1 MSSFGRRERE
11 ILERAREG
19 KYVDEERKRRRRAR
33 LQKGLA
39 GIKIADK
46 KPKPKGH
53 HEKRMESL
61 QKQLETGVY
70 DRPEFSAS
78 IPDES
83 TTVAPMI
90 RGGFQSPPTTPPRQ
104 KVPGLVRTTTPVIV
118 PRAPKLQLKEKFQ
131 PRTRAGEKGHPNVTT
146 RRRRKSK
153 LQKEREM
160 AERHAARAK
169 RKVPQRPLEI
179 SDSDTDQGDE
189 KVDEGLPDWWDP
201 PMESDTSDSDAMID
215 WDPKKIG
222 AMMRRR
228 REARMR
234 SAKEPKVRAIKRPT
248 TNIAGL
254 RALRAKE
261 KKDRLAKKRQRV
273 NIRHNVQTHHPF
285 VPKLQINQKGPG
297 QFMVRATGITG
308 AVRNQVKSL
317 LARVKGKLFVNG
329 KFVNPKRAYNL
340 IMKLLEQKQVI
351 SIQLK

>member
-11 ILERAREG
+11 ILERAAKG

-39 GIKIADK
+39 GIKIPDK

-53 HEKRMESL
+53 HEKRMKSL
-61 QKQLETGVY
+61 EKQLETGVY
-70 DRPEFSAS
+70 ERPEFSAS

-83 TTVAPMI
+83 STVAPMV
-90 RGGFQSPPTTPPRQ
+90 RGGFQSPPTTPPR
-104 KVPGLVRTTTPVIV
+104 KRLPGLVRTTTPVIV
-118 PRAPKLQLKEKFQ
+118 PKAPKLQLSEKFQ
-131 PRTRAGEKGHPNVTT
+131 PRTRPGERGHPNVTT
-146 RRRRKSK
+146 RRRRKSR

-169 RKVPQRPLEI
+169 RIVPQQPLEI

-189 KVDEGLPDWWDP
+189 KADEKPDWWDP
-201 PMESDTSDSDAMID
+201 EEESSDTETTSTSE
-215 WDPKKIG
+215 WDPRKYNLEVMK
-222 AMMRRR
+222 RR
-228 REARMR
+228 REMRMR
-234 SAKEPKVRAIKRPT
+234 FQTDPAVKAIKKAT
-248 TNIAGL
+248 TNIAGV
-254 RALRAKE
+254 RALRAKY
-261 KKDRLAKKRQRV
+261 KKSRQAHKRTRV
-273 NIRHNVQTHHPF
+273 NSRHNVQTHHPF
-285 VPKLQINQKGPG
+285 APKLQINQKGPG